1 MSAVISNSSDAG
13 EPLRYFDRE
22 FRVET
27 VKILPGQYHAAR
39 GGAVTTVLGSCVSTC
54 LWDPLERIG
63 GMNHFMLPGDNAHP
77 DSPWAASARFGVY
90 AMEVL
95 INDMIHLGADRRRL
109 VAKVFG
115 GARLLAGFDRLDVGA
130 KNSEFVLEFLRVEG
144 IRVLAK
150 DLLDVCPRK
159 VLFFVDSGKVQVKR
173 LSMSPAETVQR
184 REREYLSR
192 LDTGSAGEIEIFKP
206 PR

>member
-1 MSAVISNSSDAG
+1 VSAVLEESGA
-13 EPLRYFDRE
+13 PLRYFDRE
-22 FRVET
+22 FQVEA
-27 VKILPGQYHAAR
+27 VKILPGQYHAAAS
-39 GGAVTTVLGSCVSTC
+39 GAVTTVLGSCVSTC
-54 LWDPLERIG
+54 LWDPIAHIG
-63 GMNHFMLPGDNAHP
+63 GMNHFMLPGDNASP

-95 INDMIHLGADRRRL
+95 INDMIHIGADRRRL

-130 KNSEFVLEFLRVEG
+130 KNSQFVLEFLRVEG
-144 IRVLAK
+144 IRVLAQ
-150 DLLDVCPRK
+150 DLMDVCPRK
-159 VLFFVDSGKVQVKR
+159 VHFFVDSGKVQVKR
-173 LSMSPAETVQR
+173 LSLTPSETVQR

-192 LDTGSAGEIEIFKP
+192 LDGKRSGEVEIFKP

>member
-1 MSAVISNSSDAG
+1 MV
-13 EPLRYFDRE
+13 EPSVPLQYFDRE
-22 FRVET
+22 FGVDA
-27 VKILPGQYHAAR
+27 VKILPGQWHAAR
-39 GGAVTTVLGSCVSTC
+39 EGAITTVLGSCVSTC
-54 LWDPLERIG
+54 LWDPATRIG
-63 GMNHFMLPGDNAHP
+63 GMNHFMLPGDAASSS
-77 DSPWAASARFGVY
+77 SPWAASARFGVY

-95 INDMIHLGADRRRL
+95 INDMLRLGADRRRM

-144 IRVLAK
+144 IRVAAQ

-159 VLFFVDSGKVQVKR
+159 VHFVVDTGKVQVKR
-173 LSMSPAETVQR
+173 LSLTPSDPVQK
-184 REREYLSR
+184 REREYLQR
-192 LDTGSAGEIEIFKP
+192 LAGKGGGEVEIFST

>member
-1 MSAVISNSSDAG
+1 LTGHPV
-13 EPLRYFDRE
+13 PLRYFDRE
-22 FRVET
+22 FQVEA

-39 GGAVTTVLGSCVSTC
+39 EGAITTVLGSCVSTC

-63 GMNHFMLPGDNAHP
+63 GMNHFMLPGDTASP
-77 DSPWAASARFGVY
+77 GSPWAASARFGVY

-95 INDMIHLGADRRRL
+95 INEMLRMGADRRRL

-115 GARLLAGFDRLDVGA
+115 GAQLLSGFDRLDVGA

-159 VLFFVDSGKVQVKR
+159 VHFFVDSGKVQVKR
-173 LSMSPAETVQR
+173 LSLAPSDPVQK

-192 LDTGSAGEIEIFKP
+192 LAGKSGGEVELFRA

>member
-1 MSAVISNSSDAG
+1 MESSS
-13 EPLRYFDRE
+13 PLRYFDRE
-22 FRVET
+22 FQVEAI
-27 VKILPGQYHAAR
+27 KILPGQYHAAR
-39 GGAVTTVLGSCVSTC
+39 ANGAITTVLGSCVSTC
-54 LWDPLERIG
+54 LWDPAERIG
-63 GMNHFMLPGDNAHP
+63 GMNHFMLPGDTASAG
-77 DSPWAASARFGVY
+77 SPWAASARFGVY

-95 INDMIHLGADRRRL
+95 INEMLRLGADRRRM

-115 GARLLAGFDRLDVGA
+115 GAQLLAGFGRLDVGA

-144 IRVLAK
+144 IRVLAQ

-159 VLFFVDSGKVQVKR
+159 VHFFIDSGKVQVKR
-173 LSMSPAETVQR
+173 LSLTPNETVQK

-192 LDTGSAGEIEIFKP
+192 LAGKGSGDVEIFKP

>member
-1 MSAVISNSSDAG
+1 LAG
-13 EPLRYFDRE
+13 ESVPQPYFDRD
-22 FRVET
+22 FRAPA

-39 GGAVTTVLGSCVSTC
+39 DGAISTVLGSCVSTC

-63 GMNHFMLPGDNAHP
+63 GMNHFMLPGDTASP
-77 DSPWAASARFGVY
+77 GSPWAASARFGVY

-95 INDMIHLGADRRRL
+95 INDMLRLGADRRRL

-144 IRVLAK
+144 IRVLAQ

-159 VLFFVDSGKVQVKR
+159 VHFFVGDGKVQVKR
-173 LSMSPAETVQR
+173 LSLAPSEPVQQ
-184 REREYLSR
+184 REREYLRR
-192 LDTGSAGEIEIFKP
+192 LAGKGGGDIEIFSP

>member
-1 MSAVISNSSDAG
+1 MESSS
-13 EPLRYFDRE
+13 PIRYFDRE
-22 FRVET
+22 FQVEAI
-27 VKILPGQYHAAR
+27 KILPGQYHAAR
-39 GGAVTTVLGSCVSTC
+39 SQGAITTVLGSCVSTC
-54 LWDPLERIG
+54 LWDPVERIG
-63 GMNHFMLPGDNAHP
+63 GMNHFMLPGDTASSG
-77 DSPWAASARFGVY
+77 SPWAASARFGVY

-95 INDMIHLGADRRRL
+95 INEMIRMGADRRRM

-115 GARLLAGFDRLDVGA
+115 GAQLLAGFGRLDVGA

-159 VLFFVDSGKVQVKR
+159 VHFFIDTGKVQVKR
-173 LSMSPAETVQR
+173 LSLTPNETVQK
-184 REREYLSR
+184 REREYFSQLGVK
-192 LDTGSAGEIEIFKP
+192 GSSGDVEIFKP

>member
-1 MSAVISNSSDAG
+1 MV
-13 EPLRYFDRE
+13 EPSVPLQYFDRE
-22 FRVET
+22 FGVEA
-27 VKILPGQYHAAR
+27 VKILPGQWHAAR
-39 GGAVTTVLGSCVSTC
+39 EGAITTVLGSCVSTC
-54 LWDPLERIG
+54 LWDPVTRIG
-63 GMNHFMLPGDNAHP
+63 GMNHFMLPGDAAISN
-77 DSPWAASARFGVY
+77 SPWAASARFGVY

-95 INDMIHLGADRRRL
+95 INDMLRLGADRRRM

-144 IRVLAK
+144 IRVAAQ

-159 VLFFVDSGKVQVKR
+159 VHFVVDTGKVQVKR
-173 LSMSPAETVQR
+173 LGLTPSDSVQK
-184 REREYLSR
+184 REREYLQR
-192 LDTGSAGEIEIFKP
+192 LAGKGGGEVEIFST